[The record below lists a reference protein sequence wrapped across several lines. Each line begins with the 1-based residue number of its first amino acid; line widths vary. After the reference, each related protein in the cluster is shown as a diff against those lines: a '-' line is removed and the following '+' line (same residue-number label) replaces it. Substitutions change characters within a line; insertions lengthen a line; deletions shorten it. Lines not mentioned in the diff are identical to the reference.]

1 MNGAVFA
8 GFLMGVVVS
17 GGVVFALW
25 MYKKIEF
32 SFIKR
37 KTTTNSGASTSGNGD
52 DDNQVTGRK
61 TIKK

>member
-25 MYKKIEF
+25 MYKKI
-32 SFIKR
+32 
-37 KTTTNSGASTSGNGD
+37 
-52 DDNQVTGRK
+52 
-61 TIKK
+61 